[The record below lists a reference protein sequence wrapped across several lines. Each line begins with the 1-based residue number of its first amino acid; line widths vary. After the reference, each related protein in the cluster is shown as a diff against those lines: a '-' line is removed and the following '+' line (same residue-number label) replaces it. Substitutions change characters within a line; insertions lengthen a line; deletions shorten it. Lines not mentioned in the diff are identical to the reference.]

1 MVKKFPN
8 IEGLLCSVLSSFGY
22 VLMFKDT
29 CRTSMDVFLFIFGF
43 MALFFLCFF
52 AVSYAACQEGDVSGV

>member
-8 IEGLLCSVLSSFGY
+8 IEGLLCSVVPSIGY

-43 MALFFLCFF
+43 MAVFFTSFF
-52 AVSYAACQEGDVSGV
+52 VVSYVACQESENIGV